1 MTMTGDPD
9 QIRRRIEHTR
19 NELSANV
26 NALTERLT
34 PSRAVA
40 RRVDRTRQT
49 LTNVK
54 DKIIGT
60 ADDAV
65 STVGDTATSAAS
77 ATADRVSSIASS
89 AADTVSSAASTA
101 VETVS
106 SAPQAARRRAQGN
119 PLAAGLI
126 AFGCGWLAA
135 SLIQSSRKERELAR
149 QAKDRLEKQVQPMA
163 QQVKQ
168 AASEV
173 ADNLRVPA
181 QQTVESIK
189 SMGRDA
195 ASTVTAESRAAMD
208 EVSGRVEQA
217 KRNVSPT
224 QQR

>member
-65 STVGDTATSAAS
+65 STVGDTTTAAAS
-77 ATADRVSSIASS
+77 ATADRVASS

-106 SAPQAARRRAQGN
+106 SAPRVARRRAQGN

-135 SLIQSSRKERELAR
+135 SLIQSSRKERELVR